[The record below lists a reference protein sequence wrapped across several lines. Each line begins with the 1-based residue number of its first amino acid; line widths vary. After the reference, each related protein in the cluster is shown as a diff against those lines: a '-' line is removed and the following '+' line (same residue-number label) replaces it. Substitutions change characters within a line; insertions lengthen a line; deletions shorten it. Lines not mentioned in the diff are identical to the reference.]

1 MLFNSFEFLLFFP
14 IVAVVVYTI
23 RHPAFRL
30 LFLLAASYFF
40 YMWWR
45 PAYILLLLAS
55 TGVDYFAGLLIPQME
70 TPAQKRLLLLTSI
83 ITNLGLLGVFK
94 YFNFGVASINGILG
108 LAGSTPL
115 SLQADWVL
123 PVGISFYTFQSMS
136 YTIDVYR
143 RRLEPER
150 NPLRFGL
157 YVAFFPQL
165 VAGPIERGARLLPQL
180 TNLKSLTADRLQ
192 EGVILIVWGLYKK
205 MVIADGLARFVD
217 PVFSRPEAHA
227 GFAYLIAIYAFSLQ
241 IFADFSGYTDIA
253 RGAGKIL
260 GVDLMENF
268 RKPYFAY
275 SIQDFWRRWHISLS
289 TWLRDYLYVPLGGN
303 RRGVIN
309 TYRNLLLTMAL
320 GGLWHGASWTFVI
333 WGIYHGVLLAIGKV
347 IQTWLSTDD
356 SEPSGL
362 RRVIAQL
369 VTFHLVCVGWVFFRS
384 PDLQTGLVILRG
396 SVWWTHST
404 MPALNYAQVLII
416 FSTGIMLL
424 AEAISGRQPTVDW
437 ILRTRSRTVL
447 IPLMV
452 WALIAIALFSAGAG
466 HQFIYF
472 QF

>member
-14 IVAVVVYTI
+14 IVAVAVYNI

-30 LFLLAASYFF
+30 PFLLAASYFF

-55 TGVDYFAGLLIPQME
+55 TGVDYFAGLLIPRME
-70 TPAQKRLLLLTSI
+70 SPARKRLILLISI

-108 LAGSTPL
+108 WAGSTPL
-115 SLQADWVL
+115 SLQANWVL

-143 RRLEPER
+143 GRLEPER
-150 NPLRFGL
+150 NPLRFAL

-165 VAGPIERGARLLPQL
+165 VAGPIERGSRLLPQL
-180 TNLKSLTADRLQ
+180 KNLKPLTADRLQ
-192 EGVILIVWGLYKK
+192 EGVVLIIWGLYKK

-227 GFAYLIAIYAFSLQ
+227 GLAYLIAFYAFSIQ

-253 RGAGKIL
+253 RGTGKIL

-268 RKPYFAY
+268 RKPLFAY
-275 SIQDFWRRWHISLS
+275 SIQDFWRRWNISLS
-289 TWLRDYLYVPLGGN
+289 TWLRDYLYIPLGGN
-303 RRGVIN
+303 RRGVFN
-309 TYRNLLLTMAL
+309 TYRNMLLTMAL

-333 WGIYHGVLLAIGKV
+333 WGIYHGVLLGIGEV
-347 IQTWLSTDD
+347 IRTWLRTDE

-369 VTFHLVCVGWVFFRS
+369 ATFHLVSAGLVIFRA
-384 PDLQTGLVILRG
+384 PDLQTALLILKG

-404 MPALNYAQVLII
+404 TPALNYALAVII
-416 FSTGIMLL
+416 LSTGILLL
-424 AEAISGRQPTVDW
+424 AEAISGRQSTVDW
-437 ILRTRSRTVL
+437 IRQAPAGAVL

-466 HQFIYF
+466 NQFIYF

>member
-23 RHPAFRL
+23 RHPVFRL
-30 LFLLAASYFF
+30 LFLLAASYLF

-55 TGVDYFAGLLIPQME
+55 TGVDYFAGLLIPRME

-108 LAGSTPL
+108 WAGSTPL

-143 RRLEPER
+143 GRLEPER

-165 VAGPIERGARLLPQL
+165 VAGPIERGSRLLPQL
-180 TNLKSLTADRLQ
+180 KNLKSLTAGRLQ
-192 EGVILIVWGLYKK
+192 EGVILIIWGLYKK

-227 GFAYLIAIYAFSLQ
+227 GPAVLIAIYAFSLQ

-253 RGAGKIL
+253 RGTGKIL
-260 GVDLMENF
+260 GRGLDGKFSETLLRLQHSGFLAKV
-268 RKPYFAY
+268 AY
-275 SIQDFWRRWHISLS
+275 LS
-289 TWLRDYLYVPLGGN
+289 
-303 RRGVIN
+303 
-309 TYRNLLLTMAL
+309 
-320 GGLWHGASWTFVI
+320 
-333 WGIYHGVLLAIGKV
+333 
-347 IQTWLSTDD
+347 
-356 SEPSGL
+356 
-362 RRVIAQL
+362 
-369 VTFHLVCVGWVFFRS
+369 FHLAAGLPLCS
-384 PDLQTGLVILRG
+384 PGGQ
-396 SVWWTHST
+396 
-404 MPALNYAQVLII
+404 PP
-416 FSTGIMLL
+416 
-424 AEAISGRQPTVDW
+424 GRRQH
-437 ILRTRSRTVL
+437 L
-447 IPLMV
+447 
-452 WALIAIALFSAGAG
+452 
-466 HQFIYF
+466 
-472 QF
+472 